1 MKELSLNILDIIENS
16 IKSGA
21 KNVELTIEEDIKKD
35 LLSIT
40 VKDDGKGME
49 KSFLKIIFDPF
60 TTTST
65 NKKVGLGLPLLKEE
79 AESCG
84 GGIEIQ
90 SKTGKGTTVTVK
102 FKRSHIDR
110 PPMGD
115 LPSTILSVIAA
126 NPDIRLFYKH
136 TVDRKTFKLDTE
148 KIKDIAGGN
157 SLKDIKVLKWIES
170 YIREN
175 IKSLYGGESDGENQV
190 N

>member
-21 KNVELTIEEDIKKD
+21 KNVELTIEEDSKKD
-35 LLSIT
+35 LLSII
-40 VKDDGKGME
+40 VKDDGKGMDE
-49 KSFLKIIFDPF
+49 SFLKIIFDPF

-65 NKKVGLGLPLLKEE
+65 NKNVGLGLPLLKEE
-79 AESCG
+79 AENCE

-90 SKTGKGTTVTVK
+90 SKTERGTTVIVK

-115 LPSTILSVIAA
+115 LPSTILSAIAA
-126 NPDIRLFYKH
+126 NPDVRFFYRH
-136 TVDRKTFKLDTE
+136 TVDRKTFELDTE
-148 KIKDIAGGN
+148 EIKNIAGEN
-157 SLKDIKVLKWIES
+157 SLRDVKVLKWIGS

-175 IKSLYGGESDGENQV
+175 IKSLYGGESNGEN
-190 N
+190 